1 MHMKK
6 GLFLGLIAAV
16 VMLASCNKTLQKPD
30 EITVNPSPLVL
41 KGGKVDAAITG
52 TFPQKK
58 FAKKGVL
65 TVTPV
70 LKYAGKE
77 ALGEPVTYVGEKA
90 KENGKTVSYKN
101 GGTYSQT
108 CSFDY
113 VPEMRVSELYLRFE
127 AKVGKKVIEIPDVKI
142 ADGVV
147 TTPELAEAKDN
158 KTAGTPDK
166 FQRVIQELTEADI
179 KFLIQSAELRSSET
193 KSESV
198 KALQAAIKDA
208 KANEKKEISKI
219 EVSGYASPDGG
230 MDLNEKLAQNRQKA
244 AANFLKKDLKK
255 NKVANGV
262 EANITA
268 EDWEGF
274 QKAMENSNMQD
285 KDLVLRVLS
294 MYSDP
299 EEREAQIKN
308 LSSVYGTIA
317 EEILP
322 ALRRSRLILT
332 TDLIG
337 KSDDEIREIAKNDPA
352 QLSVEELL
360 YAATLTNDKAEKKAL
375 YQKAAELY
383 NDYRAYNSL
392 GQLYFEEGNI
402 AEARR
407 CYAKALDIQ
416 PNDPD
421 VNYNAGVAALADNDL
436 DKAEEYLGKAA
447 GTKANLN
454 AALGT
459 LYTKKGDY
467 AAAKKAYGETA
478 TNNAAVQQILDE
490 DYAAAAKTLANVKE
504 PNATTAYL
512 KAVVGART
520 NDKAAVIENLKA
532 AVAQDAKLKVR
543 AAQDI
548 EFAKFAEDAEF
559 QAIWDYRPIYFDEEK
574 EARKDKRLA
583 RLRRGA
589 FREEHEKNMTIMKQ
603 KRQSKLLI
611 WFVLIGLLVFGIY
624 IFL

>member
-6 GLFLGLIAAV
+6 GLFLGLIAAAV
-16 VMLASCNKTLQKPD
+16 VLASCNKTLPSPEQ
-30 EITVNPSPLVL
+30 ISVNPNPLEKV
-41 KGGKVDAAITG
+41 GGKVNAEITG

-70 LKYAGKE
+70 LKYDGKE

-101 GGTYSQT
+101 GGKYSQS

-113 VPEMRVSELYLRFE
+113 VPAMRKSELYLRFE

-147 TTPELAEAKDN
+147 ATSELAEAKDN

-193 KSESV
+193 KSENV
-198 KALQAAIKDA
+198 KAFQAAIKDA
-208 KANEKKEISKI
+208 KEAERKEISKI
-219 EVSGYASPDGG
+219 EVAGYASPDGG

-255 NKVANGV
+255 NKVANAV
-262 EANITA
+262 ESKITA

-337 KSDDEIREIAKNDPA
+337 KSDDEIRELAKKDPA

-360 YAATLTNDKAEKKAL
+360 YAATLTNDKAEKMAIYK
-375 YQKAAELY
+375 KAAEQY
-383 NDYRAYNSL
+383 NDYRAYNGM

-407 CYAKALDIQ
+407 CYAKALEIQ

-421 VNYNAGVAALADNDL
+421 VNYNAGVAAMADGDLA
-436 DKAEEYLGKAA
+436 KAEEYLGKAA
-447 GTKANLN
+447 GTKANLQ

-459 LYTKKGDY
+459 LYTQKGDY
-467 AAAKKAYGETA
+467 NAAKKAYGQSA

-490 DYAAAAKTLANVKE
+490 DYAAAAKTLDAVKE

-520 NDKAAVIENLKA
+520 NDKAAVYANLKSA
-532 AVAQDAKLKVR
+532 IAQDAKLKAR

-559 QAIWDYRPIYFDEEK
+559 QAIVK
-574 EARKDKRLA
+574 
-583 RLRRGA
+583 
-589 FREEHEKNMTIMKQ
+589 
-603 KRQSKLLI
+603 
-611 WFVLIGLLVFGIY
+611 
-624 IFL
+624 

>member
-1 MHMKK
+1 MYMKK
-6 GLFLGLIAAV
+6 GLFLSLIAAV
-16 VMLASCNKTLQKPD
+16 ALLASCNNSLQKPD
-30 EITVNPSPLVL
+30 EITVNPSPLEL

-70 LKYAGKE
+70 LKYNGKE
-77 ALGEPVTYVGEKA
+77 VLGEPTTYVGEKA
-90 KENGKTVSYKN
+90 KENGKTVNYAK
-101 GGTYSQT
+101 GGTYSQN

-113 VPEMRVSELYLRFE
+113 VPEMAKSELYLRFE
-127 AKVGKKVIEIPDVKI
+127 AKVGKKTIEIPDVKI
-142 ADGVV
+142 ADGIVA
-147 TTPELAEAKDN
+147 TPELADARDN
-158 KTAGTPDK
+158 KSAGTPDK

-179 KFLIQSAELRSSET
+179 KFLIQSAELRSSE
-193 KSESV
+193 KSSDEV
-198 KALQAAIKDA
+198 KALQEAIKATKDD
-208 KANEKKEISKI
+208 EKKEVNKI

-230 MDLNEKLAQNRQKA
+230 MSLNENLAKNRQKV

-255 NKVANGV
+255 NNVNKAITT
-262 EANITA
+262 NITA
-268 EDWEGF
+268 EDWDGF
-274 QKAMENSNMQD
+274 QKAMENSNMKD

-317 EEILP
+317 DEILP

-337 KSDDEIREIAKNDPA
+337 KSDDEIRKLAKEDPA
-352 QLSVEELL
+352 QLNVEELL
-360 YAATLTNDKAEKKAL
+360 YAATLTNDKAEKIAI
-375 YQKAAELY
+375 YQKAADQF
-383 NDYRAYNSL
+383 NDYRAWNSM
-392 GQLYFEEGNI
+392 GQIYLNDGNF

-407 CYAKALDIQ
+407 CFAKALEIN

-421 VNYNAGVAALADNDL
+421 VNYNAGIAAMADNDL
-436 DKAEEYLGKAA
+436 NKAEEYLGKAA

-467 AAAKKAYGETA
+467 AAAKNAYGESA
-478 TNNAAVQQILDE
+478 TNNAAVQQILNE
-490 DYAAAAKTLANVKE
+490 DYAAASKTLDNVKE

-520 NDKAAVIENLKA
+520 NDKAAVIDNLKA
-532 AVAQDAKLKVR
+532 AIAKDAKLKAR

-548 EFAKFAEDAEF
+548 EFSKFAEDAEF
-559 QAIWDYRPIYFDEEK
+559 QAIVK
-574 EARKDKRLA
+574 
-583 RLRRGA
+583 
-589 FREEHEKNMTIMKQ
+589 
-603 KRQSKLLI
+603 
-611 WFVLIGLLVFGIY
+611 
-624 IFL
+624 

>member
-1 MHMKK
+1 MKK

-90 KENGKTVSYKN
+90 KENGKTVNYRN
-101 GGTYSQT
+101 GGKYTQT
-108 CSFDY
+108 CSFNY

-147 TTPELAEAKDN
+147 STPELADAKDN
-158 KTAGTPDK
+158 KTACTPDK

-179 KFLIQSAELRSSET
+179 KFLIQSASLRSSET

-208 KANEKKEISKI
+208 KDNEKKEINKI

-230 MDLNEKLAQNRQKA
+230 MDLNEKLALNRQKA
-244 AANFLKKDLKK
+244 AANFLKRDLKK
-255 NKVANGV
+255 NKVANDV

-375 YQKAAELY
+375 YQKAAEIY
-383 NDYRAYNSL
+383 NDYRAYNNL

-407 CYAKALDIQ
+407 CYAKALEIQ

-421 VNYNAGVAALADNDL
+421 VNFNAGVAALADNDL
-436 DKAEEYLGKAA
+436 DKAEAFFGKAA

-490 DYAAAAKTLANVKE
+490 DYAAAAKTLANIKE

-532 AVAQDAKLKVR
+532 AVAQDAQLKAR
-543 AAQDI
+543 AAKDI

-559 QAIWDYRPIYFDEEK
+559 QAIVK
-574 EARKDKRLA
+574 
-583 RLRRGA
+583 
-589 FREEHEKNMTIMKQ
+589 
-603 KRQSKLLI
+603 
-611 WFVLIGLLVFGIY
+611 
-624 IFL
+624 

>member
-6 GLFLGLIAAV
+6 GLFLSLIAAAV
-16 VMLASCNKTLQKPD
+16 VLASCNKTLPSPEQ
-30 EITVNPSPLVL
+30 ISVNPNPLEKV
-41 KGGKVDAAITG
+41 GGKVNAEITG

-65 TVTPV
+65 VVTPV
-70 LKYAGKE
+70 LKYDGKE

-90 KENGKTVSYKN
+90 KENGKTVNYKN
-101 GGTYSQT
+101 GGKYTQS

-113 VPEMRVSELYLRFE
+113 VPAMRKSELYLRFE
-127 AKVGKKVIEIPDVKI
+127 AKVGKKVIEIPDLKI
-142 ADGVV
+142 ADGVLA
-147 TTPELAEAKDN
+147 TSELAEAKDN
-158 KTAGTPDK
+158 KSAATPDK

-193 KSESV
+193 KSENV

-208 KANEKKEISKI
+208 KEAERKEISKI
-219 EVSGYASPDGG
+219 EVAGYASPDGG

-255 NKVANGV
+255 NKVANAV
-262 EANITA
+262 ESKITA

-337 KSDDEIREIAKNDPA
+337 KSDDEIRDLAKKDPA

-360 YAATLTNDKAEKKAL
+360 YAATLTNDKAEKMAIYK
-375 YQKAAELY
+375 KAAEQY
-383 NDYRAYNSL
+383 NDYRAYNGM
-392 GQLYFEEGNI
+392 GQLYFDEGNI

-407 CYAKALDIQ
+407 CYAKALEIQ

-421 VNYNAGVAALADNDL
+421 VNYNAGIAAMADGDLA
-436 DKAEEYLGKAA
+436 KAEEYLGKAA
-447 GTKANLN
+447 GTKANLQ

-459 LYTKKGDY
+459 LYTQKGDY
-467 AAAKKAYGETA
+467 NAAKKAYGQSA
-478 TNNAAVQQILDE
+478 TNNAAVQQILSE
-490 DYAAAAKTLANVKE
+490 DYAAAAKTLDAVKE

-520 NDKAAVIENLKA
+520 NDKAAVYANLKKA
-532 AVAQDAKLKVR
+532 ITQEAKLKAR

-559 QAIWDYRPIYFDEEK
+559 QAIVK
-574 EARKDKRLA
+574 
-583 RLRRGA
+583 
-589 FREEHEKNMTIMKQ
+589 
-603 KRQSKLLI
+603 
-611 WFVLIGLLVFGIY
+611 
-624 IFL
+624 

>member
-1 MHMKK
+1 MKK
-6 GLFLGLIAAV
+6 GLFLGLIAAA

-41 KGGKVDAAITG
+41 KGGMVDAEITG
-52 TFPQKK
+52 TFPEKK

-65 TVTPV
+65 IVTPV
-70 LKYAGKE
+70 LKYAGQE

-90 KENGKTVSYKN
+90 KENGKTVNYRN
-101 GGTYSQT
+101 GGKYSQS
-108 CSFDY
+108 CSFKY

-147 TTPELAEAKDN
+147 TTPELADAKDN
-158 KTAGTPDK
+158 KTACTPDK

-179 KFLIQSAELRSSET
+179 KFLIQSSELRSSET
-193 KSESV
+193 KSDEV

-208 KANEKKEISKI
+208 KGNEKKEINKI

-244 AANFLKKDLKK
+244 AANFLKNDLKK
-255 NKVANGV
+255 NKLNNAI
-262 EANITA
+262 ASNITA

-337 KSDDEIREIAKNDPA
+337 KSDEEISALAKNDPA

-360 YAATLTNDKAEKKAL
+360 YAATLTSDKAEKKAI
-375 YQKAAELY
+375 YHKAADLY
-383 NDYRAYNSL
+383 NDYRAWNGL

-402 AEARR
+402 TEARR
-407 CYAKALDIQ
+407 CYAKALEIQ

-436 DKAEEYLGKAA
+436 EKAEEYFGKAA

-467 AAAKKAYGETA
+467 AAAKKAYGESA

-490 DYAAAAKTLANVKE
+490 DYAAASKTLANIKE

-512 KAVVGART
+512 KAIVGART
-520 NDKAAVIENLKA
+520 NDKTAVIENLKA
-532 AVAQDAKLKVR
+532 AVAQDAQLKAR

-559 QAIWDYRPIYFDEEK
+559 QAIVK
-574 EARKDKRLA
+574 
-583 RLRRGA
+583 
-589 FREEHEKNMTIMKQ
+589 
-603 KRQSKLLI
+603 
-611 WFVLIGLLVFGIY
+611 
-624 IFL
+624 

>member
-6 GLFLGLIAAV
+6 GLFLGLIAAA

-41 KGGKVDAAITG
+41 KGGMVDAEITG
-52 TFPQKK
+52 TFPEKK

-65 TVTPV
+65 IVTPV

-90 KENGKTVSYKN
+90 KENGKTVNYRN
-101 GGTYSQT
+101 GGKYSQS
-108 CSFDY
+108 CSFKY

-147 TTPELAEAKDN
+147 TTPELADAKDN

-179 KFLIQSAELRSSET
+179 KFLIQSSELRSSET
-193 KSESV
+193 KSDEV

-208 KANEKKEISKI
+208 KGNEKKEINKI

-244 AANFLKKDLKK
+244 AANFLKNDLKK
-255 NKVANGV
+255 NKLNNAI
-262 EANITA
+262 ASNITA

-337 KSDDEIREIAKNDPA
+337 KSDEEISALAKNDPA

-360 YAATLTNDKAEKKAL
+360 YAATLTSDKAEKKAI
-375 YQKAAELY
+375 YHKAADLY
-383 NDYRAYNSL
+383 NDYRAWNGL

-402 AEARR
+402 TEARR
-407 CYAKALDIQ
+407 CYAKALEIQ

-436 DKAEEYLGKAA
+436 EKAEEYLGKAA

-467 AAAKKAYGETA
+467 AAAKKAYGESA

-490 DYAAAAKTLANVKE
+490 DYAAASKTLANIKE

-512 KAVVGART
+512 KAIVGART

-532 AVAQDAKLKVR
+532 AVAQDAQLKAR

-548 EFAKFAEDAEF
+548 EFEKFAEDAEF
-559 QAIWDYRPIYFDEEK
+559 QAIVK
-574 EARKDKRLA
+574 
-583 RLRRGA
+583 
-589 FREEHEKNMTIMKQ
+589 
-603 KRQSKLLI
+603 
-611 WFVLIGLLVFGIY
+611 
-624 IFL
+624 

>member
-1 MHMKK
+1 MKK
-6 GLFLGLIAAV
+6 GLFLSLIAAV
-16 VMLASCNKTLQKPD
+16 VMLASCNKSLPKPD
-30 EITVNPSPLVL
+30 EITVNPSPLE
-41 KGGKVDAAITG
+41 KVGNKVNAEITG
-52 TFPQKK
+52 TFPEKK

-70 LKYAGKE
+70 LKFDGQE
-77 ALGEPVTYVGEKA
+77 VLGDPVTYVGEKA
-90 KENGKTVSYKN
+90 KENGKTVNYKN
-101 GGTYSQT
+101 GGTYKQS

-113 VPEMRVSELYLRFE
+113 VPAMRKSELYLRFE
-127 AKVGKKVIEIPDVKI
+127 AKVGKKVIEIPDLKI

-147 TTPELAEAKDN
+147 ATSELADARDN

-179 KFLIQSAELRSSET
+179 KFLIQSAELRSAET

-198 KALQAAIKDA
+198 KNLQAAIKDA
-208 KANEKKEISKI
+208 KEAERKEISKI
-219 EVSGYASPDGG
+219 EVAGYASPDGG
-230 MDLNEKLAQNRQKA
+230 MSLNENLAKNRQKA

-255 NKVANGV
+255 NKVNTAI
-262 EANITA
+262 ESNITA

-274 QKAMENSNMQD
+274 RKAMENSNMQD

-308 LSSVYGTIA
+308 LSAVYGTIA

-337 KSDDEIREIAKNDPA
+337 KSDDEIREIAKKDA
-352 QLSVEELL
+352 SQLSVEELL
-360 YAATLTNDKAEKKAL
+360 YAATLTEDKAEKLAIYK
-375 YQKAAELY
+375 QAADQY
-383 NDYRAYNSL
+383 NDYRAWNSM
-392 GQLYFEEGNI
+392 GQIYFSNGDI

-407 CYAKALDIQ
+407 CYSKALEIQ

-421 VNYNAGVAALADNDL
+421 VNYNAGVAAIADGDLA
-436 DKAEEYLGKAA
+436 KAEEYLGKAA

-459 LYTKKGDY
+459 LYTAKGDY
-467 AAAKKAYGETA
+467 NAAKKAYGETA
-478 TNNAAVQQILDE
+478 SNNAAVQQILDE
-490 DYAAAAKTLANVKE
+490 DYAGAAKTLANVKE

-512 KAVVGART
+512 KAIVGART
-520 NDKAAVIENLKA
+520 NDKAAVYENLKSA
-532 AVAQDAKLKVR
+532 IAQDASLKAR

-559 QAIWDYRPIYFDEEK
+559 QAIVK
-574 EARKDKRLA
+574 
-583 RLRRGA
+583 
-589 FREEHEKNMTIMKQ
+589 
-603 KRQSKLLI
+603 
-611 WFVLIGLLVFGIY
+611 
-624 IFL
+624 

>member
-6 GLFLGLIAAV
+6 GLFLSLIAAV
-16 VMLASCNKTLQKPD
+16 ALLASCNKTLPEPD
-30 EITVNPSPLVL
+30 QISVNPNPLV
-41 KGGKVDAAITG
+41 KVGNKVDADITG
-52 TFPQKK
+52 TFPAKK

-65 TVTPV
+65 VVTPV
-70 LKYAGKE
+70 LKYQGKE

-90 KENGKTVSYKN
+90 KENGKTVNYKQ
-101 GGTYSQT
+101 GGKYTQH
-108 CSFDY
+108 CSFTY
-113 VPEMRVSELYLRFE
+113 VPEMRKSELYLRFE
-127 AKVGKKVIEIPDVKI
+127 ARVGKKVIEIPDVKI
-142 ADGVV
+142 ADGILV
-147 TTPELAEAKDN
+147 TDELAEAQDN
-158 KTAGTPDK
+158 ELAATPDK

-179 KFLIQSAELRSSET
+179 KFLIQQANVRSSET
-193 KSESV
+193 KSDEM
-198 KALQAAIKDA
+198 KALQEAIKDA
-208 KANEKKEISKI
+208 QANEKKAINKI

-230 MDLNEKLAQNRQKA
+230 MDLNEKLAKNRQKA
-244 AANFLKKDLKK
+244 AQDFIKKDLKK
-255 NKVANGV
+255 NKVNNEV

-274 QKAMENSNMQD
+274 QAAMEESNIQD

-308 LSSVYGTIA
+308 LSAVYKNIA

-337 KSDDEIREIAKNDPA
+337 KSDEEISTLAKNDPA

-360 YAATLTNDKAEKKAL
+360 YSATLTNDKAEKMAI

-383 NDYRAYNSL
+383 NDYRAWN
-392 GQLYFEEGNI
+392 GMGELYFADKNI

-407 CYAKALDIQ
+407 CYTKALEIQ

-421 VNYNAGVAALADNDL
+421 VNYNAGVAAIADGDL

-447 GTKANLN
+447 GTSANLN
-454 AALGT
+454 AAMGT

-467 AAAKKAYGETA
+467 EAAKKAYGNTA
-478 TNNAAVQQILDE
+478 TNNAAVQQILNE
-490 DYAAAAKTLANVKE
+490 EYAAARQTLDNVKE

-520 NDKAAVIENLKA
+520 NDKAAVYDNLKSA
-532 AVAQDAKLKVR
+532 IAQDAAFKER
-543 AAQDI
+543 AAEDI

-559 QAIWDYRPIYFDEEK
+559 QAIVK
-574 EARKDKRLA
+574 
-583 RLRRGA
+583 
-589 FREEHEKNMTIMKQ
+589 
-603 KRQSKLLI
+603 
-611 WFVLIGLLVFGIY
+611 
-624 IFL
+624 

>member
-6 GLFLGLIAAV
+6 GLFLSLIAAV
-16 VMLASCNKTLQKPD
+16 ALLASCNNSLQKPD
-30 EITVNPSPLVL
+30 EITVNPSPLEL

-70 LKYAGKE
+70 LKYNGKE
-77 ALGEPVTYVGEKA
+77 ALGEPTTYVGEKA
-90 KENGKTVSYKN
+90 KENGKTVNYKK
-101 GGTYSQT
+101 GGTYSQN

-113 VPEMRVSELYLRFE
+113 VPEMAKSELYLRFE
-127 AKVGKKVIEIPDVKI
+127 AKVGKKTIEIPDVKI
-142 ADGVV
+142 ADGIV
-147 TTPELAEAKDN
+147 TTPELADARDN
-158 KTAGTPDK
+158 KSAGTPDK

-179 KFLIQSAELRSSET
+179 KFLIQSAELRSSE
-193 KSESV
+193 KSSDEV
-198 KALQAAIKDA
+198 KALQEAIKATKDDA
-208 KANEKKEISKI
+208 KKEVNKI

-230 MDLNEKLAQNRQKA
+230 MSLNENLAKNRQKV
-244 AANFLKKDLKK
+244 AANFLKNDLKK
-255 NKVANGV
+255 NKVNKAIT
-262 EANITA
+262 ANITA
-268 EDWEGF
+268 EDWDGF
-274 QKAMENSNMQD
+274 QKAMENSNMKD

-317 EEILP
+317 DEILP

-337 KSDDEIREIAKNDPA
+337 KSDDEIRKLAKEDPA
-352 QLSVEELL
+352 QLNVEELL
-360 YAATLTNDKAEKKAL
+360 YAATLTNDKAEKIAI
-375 YQKAAELY
+375 YQKAADQF
-383 NDYRAYNSL
+383 NDYRAWNSM
-392 GQLYFEEGNI
+392 GQIYLNDGNI

-407 CYAKALDIQ
+407 CFAKALEIN

-421 VNYNAGVAALADNDL
+421 VNYNAGIAAMADNDL
-436 DKAEEYLGKAA
+436 NKAEEYLGKAA

-467 AAAKKAYGETA
+467 AAAKNAYGESA
-478 TNNAAVQQILDE
+478 TNNAAVQQILNE
-490 DYAAAAKTLANVKE
+490 DYAAASKTLDNVKE

-520 NDKAAVIENLKA
+520 NDKAAVIDNLKA
-532 AVAQDAKLKVR
+532 AIAKDAKLKAR

-548 EFAKFAEDAEF
+548 EFSKFAEDAEF
-559 QAIWDYRPIYFDEEK
+559 QAIVK
-574 EARKDKRLA
+574 
-583 RLRRGA
+583 
-589 FREEHEKNMTIMKQ
+589 
-603 KRQSKLLI
+603 
-611 WFVLIGLLVFGIY
+611 
-624 IFL
+624 

>member
-1 MHMKK
+1 MKK

-90 KENGKTVSYKN
+90 KENGKTVNYKN

-274 QKAMENSNMQD
+274 QKALENSNMQD

-421 VNYNAGVAALADNDL
+421 VNFNAGVAALADNDL

-532 AVAQDAKLKVR
+532 AVAQEAKLKVR

-559 QAIWDYRPIYFDEEK
+559 QAIVK
-574 EARKDKRLA
+574 
-583 RLRRGA
+583 
-589 FREEHEKNMTIMKQ
+589 
-603 KRQSKLLI
+603 
-611 WFVLIGLLVFGIY
+611 
-624 IFL
+624 